1 LEHFPSSFMIKR
13 FYRLFEGLIKKIG
26 AYERRPKEYLKIIKD
41 FVGNLSGI
49 AIADIGCGSGVF
61 AKHLGKDNFVVAL
74 DINRKPLET
83 IKGSVKV
90 VNADAHNMPFR
101 PESFNIVLSIS
112 LMEHLKN
119 PVAHV
124 KDLRRIVKRG
134 GWLVLQLPNLQY
146 FIDPHTKMPLMFL
159 LPRKIQTIVFE
170 KLEYDYVNMDLTVK
184 HALKLFL
191 RAGFTL
197 RKQRKIYHVG
207 IMKLVPWPPAYMFL
221 LQRNV

>member
-1 LEHFPSSFMIKR
+1 MKR
-13 FYRLFEGLIKKIG
+13 VG
-26 AYERRPKEYLKIIKD
+26 AYERRPKEYLKIIKE
-41 FVGNLSGI
+41 FIGNLSGI
-49 AIADIGCGSGVF
+49 AIADIGCGSGIF
-61 AKHLGKDNFVVAL
+61 ARHLGKDNFVVAL

-83 IKGSVKV
+83 IKGNVKV

-101 PESFNIVLSIS
+101 PESFDVVLSLS
-112 LMEHLKN
+112 LMERLKN

-146 FIDPHTKMPLMFL
+146 FIEPHSKTPLMFL
-159 LPRKIQTIVFE
+159 LPRKIQTLVFKM
-170 KLEYDYVNMDLTVK
+170 KLL
-184 HALKLFL
+184 L

-197 RKQRKIYHVG
+197 RKLRKIYHVG

-221 LQRNV
+221 LQKTI